1 MRILKTDNFISERAK
16 IKPVTNIEWDKL
28 KGTIPTEI
36 QMSNITSVDDLKEG
50 WLVVIG
56 GEENKVRVVIR
67 SEYANCMFKGDI
79 LDGDMFFVA
88 YSAEPFGITT
98 FLSCDIF
105 KQTFP
110 YSRKNKFYIEKVYKF
125 YIPSLEKI
133 CSSKASFKDWYE
145 KQNFDVL
152 LK

>member
-1 MRILKTDNFISERAK
+1 MRILKTDNYVSERVK
-16 IKPVTNIEWDKL
+16 VKPVTNIEWDKL
-28 KGTIPTEI
+28 KCTIPTEI
-36 QMSNITSVDDLKEG
+36 PMSNITSVDDLKEG
-50 WLVVIG
+50 WLVVTG
-56 GEENKVRVVIR
+56 GEENEVRVAIQHR
-67 SEYANCMFKGDI
+67 YANCIFNGDI

-88 YSAEPFGITT
+88 CTEPFGRAT
-98 FLSCDIF
+98 FLRCDTF
-105 KQTFP
+105 KQAFP
-110 YSRKNKFYIEKVYKF
+110 YSRSKRFYIEKVYKF